1 MCETKMLKRIALLIF
16 SCFVFLVLPM
26 RSGAVVTIDVTGGV
40 ESGIP
45 IAVVPFE
52 WLGNGMPPEDFR
64 NIIASNLDRSGRFDV
79 LPVEDYLS
87 RPSNAEQ
94 VRYKD
99 WRLIK
104 AEALVVGNIR
114 PLKNN
119 RFEVKAF
126 LFDVFSEKRLTGIR
140 RVFDLK
146 TFRKNAHVISDK
158 IFYELLGKEGAF
170 DSRIA
175 YVTVEQIASK
185 GTIHRLM
192 VADSDG
198 HNPQE
203 LVESSDPILSPSW
216 HPKGRYLA
224 YVSFENAKKDLT
236 TKIFLHDI
244 FSGKR
249 EKLYEAEGTNQ
260 APAWSPDGKKIAI
273 SLSID
278 GNSEIVVIDLKS
290 RRLQRITNNIAIDT
304 SPAWAPNSR
313 SLVFTS
319 DRSGRPQIYRVP
331 AAGGKAVRITFD
343 GRENLRPSYSP
354 DGKNLLM
361 VTKARNGHQI
371 GVFSMFDKNLR
382 ILTSGPFDES
392 PTFAPNGSMVLY
404 ATKRGGRQVM
414 EIISVYGGAR
424 EVLRFPGGSMQSPAW
439 SPLNQ

>member
-1 MCETKMLKRIALLIF
+1 MLKRYTSLLF
-16 SCFVFLVLPM
+16 FCFIYLVLPM
-26 RSGAVVTIDVTGGV
+26 RAGAVVTIEVTGGV
-40 ESGIP
+40 EAGIP

-52 WLGNGMPPEDFR
+52 WIGNGMPPEDFR
-64 NIIASNLDRSGRFDV
+64 NIIASNLNRSGRFDV

-87 RPSNAEQ
+87 RPSNVEE

-114 PLKNN
+114 PLRNN
-119 RFEVKAF
+119 RFEVRVL
-126 LFDVFSEKRLTGIR
+126 LFDVFSEKRLTGIKLI
-140 RVFDLK
+140 FDSK

-158 IFYELLGKEGAF
+158 IFFELLGKEGAF

-192 VADSDG
+192 VADADG
-198 HNPQE
+198 HNPRQI
-203 LVESSDPILSPSW
+203 VESSDPILSPSW
-216 HPKGRYLA
+216 SPNGRYLA
-224 YVSFENAKKDLT
+224 YVSFENAKEDVT
-236 TKIFLHDI
+236 TKLIVQDI

-260 APAWSPDGKKIAI
+260 APSWSPDGKKLAA

-290 RRLQRITNNIAIDT
+290 RRLQRITNNAAIDT

-331 AAGGKAVRITFD
+331 ATGGKAVRITFD

-371 GVFSMFDKNLR
+371 GVFSMSDKNLR

-392 PTFAPNGSMVLY
+392 PTFAPNGSMILY

-414 EIISVYGGAR
+414 EIVSVYGGAR
-424 EVLRFPGGSMQSPAW
+424 EVRGFPGGSMQSPAW